1 MLRKSNQTPK
11 EPSSRPRKSNIDY
24 SVDNTP
30 EAQARYMEMVKNYPK
45 EVATDRA
52 KILGKVPPEDSEK

>member
-1 MLRKSNQTPK
+1 
-11 EPSSRPRKSNIDY
+11 
-24 SVDNTP
+24 
-30 EAQARYMEMVKNYPK
+30 MEMVKNYPK